1 MKKEKYYY
9 NPNTLQYERSKL
21 SIGQKIFRVLG
32 FLSSVLFF
40 AFLILLFAYGFF
52 QSPEERKLSM
62 ELKQMEISY
71 NQLTKRMKF
80 IDKVLIDLENRDNRI
95 YRVIFEADPID
106 ASVRKMGDGGSEE
119 NDEYQNFSTSNLIS
133 SSKKSLENIEKQIY
147 VQSKSFDELAV
158 LIKKKSQLL
167 AAIPSIQPIS
177 NKDLTRIASG
187 FGYRIDPVYK
197 TIKFHAGLDFT
208 CPTGTPIYAT
218 GDGVVE
224 ESKFNSGGYGNN
236 IIVNHGYGYKT
247 HYCHCS
253 KLLVSEGE
261 KVIRG
266 QVIGLVGSTGK
277 STGPHLHYEVY
288 KGTEKIDP
296 INFFFNDLTP
306 AQYEQM
312 VNMAEQSN
320 QSFD

>member
-9 NPNTLQYERSKL
+9 NPNTLQYEHAKL
-21 SIGQKIFRVLG
+21 SIGQKVYGILG
-32 FLSSVLFF
+32 FISSVVFF

-71 NQLTKRMKF
+71 NQLSKRMKF
-80 IDKVLIDLENRDNRI
+80 IDKVLKDLENRDNRI
-95 YRVIFEADPID
+95 YRVVFEAEPI
-106 ASVRKMGDGGSEE
+106 SESLRNMGTGGAERF
-119 NDEYQNFSTSNLIS
+119 DELENFSSSKLIS
-133 SSKKSLENIEKQIY
+133 SSFQTLENIEKKMY
-147 VQSKSFDELAV
+147 VQSKSYDELAK
-158 LIKKKSQLL
+158 LIRKKSQLL
-167 AAIPSIQPIS
+167 SAIPAIQPIS

-197 TIKFHAGLDFT
+197 TIKFHAGIDFT
-208 CPTGTPIYAT
+208 APIGTPIYAT
-218 GDGVVE
+218 GDGKVE
-224 ESKFNSGGYGNN
+224 EASFNSGGYGNN
-236 IIVNHGYGYKT
+236 IIINHGYGYKS

-253 KLLVSEGE
+253 KLLVSVGD
-261 KVIRG
+261 KVVRG
-266 QVIGLVGSTGK
+266 QQIGLVGNTGK
-277 STGPHLHYEVY
+277 STGPHLHYEVF
-288 KGTEKIDP
+288 KGAEKIDP
-296 INFFFNDLTP
+296 VNFFYNDLSP